1 MKNVHY
7 HPAWSLDNAIFVCNA
22 RRTLAY
28 PYLVYLK
35 SRQDLKIVCFIY
47 VQLFLSVVASQEW
60 RKRNSGKCLKVSGK
74 CLKVSSK
81 IPRFF
86 YFQFVYQVG
95 PRPTLISTICKVN
108 ISFFSE
114 SEVKIFD
121 RGHSTDMYSLNRKK
135 RYRLWRWN
143 KTILRKKNCK
153 KMSIIIQLDH

>member
-7 HPAWSLDNAIFVCNA
+7 HPAWSLDNAIFVCDA

-35 SRQDLKIVCFIY
+35 SRQDLKIVCFCFIY

-60 RKRNSGKCLKVSGK
+60 RKRNSGKCLKVS
-74 CLKVSSK
+74 SQ
-81 IPRFF
+81 ITRFF
-86 YFQFVYQVG
+86 YFQFLYQVR

-108 ISFFSE
+108 ISFLSE

-121 RGHSTDMYSLNRKK
+121 RGH
-135 RYRLWRWN
+135 RYVVL
-143 KTILRKKNCK
+143 KQKEKVQILKMKQSHFEKENFW
-153 KMSIIIQLDH
+153 KMSKIIQLHH